1 MLCRTVMDDFL
12 GPLCQDIPATDD
24 RAKAAASDLRWFQ
37 KGVNWPNP
45 AAAGGGAPVLHTGG
59 WAHSL
64 QHPIRDPRSAA
75 AVAPMAPIMQQL
87 LRTSPE
93 KLKLFH
99 QNYRRTDPSPPG
111 EKGFPEIDNGRIDGS
126 RAGFH
131 MDSAF
136 LPWHYAATPRLNNY
150 ITILALS
157 PVVSGGAA
165 FMYAPGSLQAAKRA
179 GASLA
184 ADQANWITAKG
195 CRTLLPKLVGQG
207 VPDSEVTTCR
217 QVAQEV
223 TMDTG
228 DMLVLDPM
236 LSHSGSPFRQGLPSS
251 APQARYVLFSLF
263 ADESAIG
270 KTLTGL
276 RSRNYTAPADKY
288 TDEMK
293 AAVPRKWR
301 ALLEWEL
308 PDDSDSPELIS
319 QPRM

>member
-1 MLCRTVMDDFL
+1 MDDFL
-12 GPLCQDIPATDD
+12 GPLCKDIPTTDD
-24 RAKAAASDLRWFQ
+24 RKEAEVSDLRWFQ
-37 KGVNWPNP
+37 KGVNWPEP
-45 AAAGGGAPVLHTGG
+45 AAAGGGAPVLHTGS

-75 AVAPMAPIMQQL
+75 TVAPMAPIMQQL
-87 LRTSPE
+87 LRTSPQ

-111 EKGFPEIDNGRIDGS
+111 ETGYPVIDTNGRMDGGK
-126 RAGFH
+126 AGFH

-165 FMYAPGSLQAAKRA
+165 FMYAPGSLQAAMHA

-184 ADQANWITAKG
+184 PHEANQVTAKG

-207 VPDSEVTTCR
+207 VPDSEVSICR
-217 QVAQEV
+217 KVAQEV

-236 LSHSGSPFRQGLPSS
+236 LSHSGSPFREGLLPS
-251 APQARYVLFSLF
+251 APAARYVLFSLF

-270 KTLTGL
+270 RTLTGL

-293 AAVPRKWR
+293 TAVPQEWR

-308 PDDSDSPELIS
+308 PDDTDSPELIS
-319 QPRM
+319 QPRL